1 MFPYVADYDGYA
13 LRQWMIDNVDIAGYL
28 SMMYLVLVWKGSIIA
43 DFLKDR
49 GATYKAFLRCVLIAW
64 NLALST
70 FSVLGTV
77 VVVPALL
84 KHIQRVGL
92 ASAICE
98 REEAMTLTS
107 PVGYWVGLF
116 TLSKIPELFD
126 TVLLIMQCKQPPF
139 LHWYHHV
146 TVLVF
151 AWHTFCE
158 KSSTMTVFVAMNLT
172 VHSVMYF
179 YFALCACGLK
189 RIMRNLAPL
198 ITTMQILQMVAGTAV
213 TVFSAYVVYMEP
225 AGMRCDVSLS
235 NARMGVVVYA
245 SYLYLFS
252 VFFARSYLWPKK
264 DAAKIKGA

>member
-49 GATYKAFLRCVLIAW
+49 GATYKH
-64 NLALST
+64 
-70 FSVLGTV
+70 FSLVFDRMGLGSLHPSQFGHSGGR
-77 VVVPALL
+77 PALL

-92 ASAICE
+92 ASGHCE